1 MAIDKVFY
9 NEASAAKLGW
19 TPEWFGCSD
28 FDNKLVKAI
37 RDWQKK
43 SGITADGLCGPGTHR
58 RIMAE
63 RLSKIDDYEPDLI
76 PDKEENFIVHQGN
89 FIPIEWPKVVLWSE
103 PNGLKI
109 EKAYT
114 PYFEKRK
121 INMFVNHW
129 DVCLDSKSCARVL
142 NNRGVSVHF
151 CIDNDGTIYQLLDT
165 NHAAWH
171 GSTRK
176 VNHRSIGVEIAN
188 AYYPKYQPWYE
199 KKGFG
204 KRPIIS
210 GAKVHGK
217 TLEPFTWF
225 YPKQIQALQ
234 ALWKAVHDATGI
246 PYECPT
252 DNSGNTS
259 SNVDRKV
266 AAGTFKGFV
275 SHYHVTK
282 KKIDCA
288 GLDIKKL
295 LNEIK

>member
-19 TPEWFGCSD
+19 DPSWFGCKEHD
-28 FDNKLVKAI
+28 EALVKAI
-37 RDWQKK
+37 RNWQKQRGLT
-43 SGITADGLCGPGTHR
+43 SDGMCGPSTHR
-58 RIMAE
+58 RIYNE
-63 RLSKIDDYEPDLI
+63 RLADIDDYEPYVA
-76 PDKEENFIVHQGN
+76 KEKDESFIVHHGS

-103 PNGLKI
+103 HDGLKI
-109 EKAYT
+109 NKAYT
-114 PYFEKRK
+114 PYFKKRK

-129 DVCLDSKSCARVL
+129 DVCLDSTTCAKVL

-188 AYYPKYQPWYE
+188 AYYPKYQSWY
-199 KKGFG
+199 KRKGFG
-204 KRPIIS
+204 ERPMIE
-210 GAKVHGK
+210 GAQVHGK
-217 TLEPFTWF
+217 TLDPFMGF
-225 YPKQIQALQ
+225 YPIQIQALQ
-234 ALWKAVHDATGI
+234 ALWKAVHLGI
-246 PYECPT
+246 NIPLACPL
-252 DNSGNTS
+252 DLSGNTS
-259 SNVDRKV
+259 TTTDRKV
-266 AAGTFKGFV
+266 TAGTFKGFV

-295 LNEIK
+295 LSEIK